1 MKFRFNKYAL
11 LLVCCSFIAA
21 ASAQFHAKAFY
32 WSADGSS
39 YTKPKDG
46 GIVKIDPK
54 TDNESVL
61 IRKEQLTPAGTAKSL
76 NLNMYYFSPDK
87 SKLLIFTN
95 TARVWRYN
103 TKGDYWVLD
112 IASGKLQQ
120 LGNGRPAKSLMF
132 AKFSPD
138 GKKVAYVSD
147 HNIFSEDLTSGRI
160 TQLTYD
166 GTRKLINGTFDWVY
180 EEEFGCRDGFRW
192 SPDGT
197 RIAFWQVDATK
208 IRDYL
213 MLNTTDS
220 NYSHVVPVEYPKV
233 GEPPSPVRLY
243 VVTLNGGAIRM
254 MNIDG
259 DPQQHYLPRMEWSG
273 NNELIIQQLDR
284 KQQESKLMYCN
295 ATDGSSRTFYAEND
309 DAWVEIKSYWND
321 DDPVGWDWI
330 NKGQDFIWVSEKDG
344 YRHIYKISK
353 DGKTETL
360 LTKGNYD
367 IESIKC
373 IDEGSNYV
381 YFMASPSN
389 ATQLYLYRVH
399 INASNPSIIEKIKG
413 VVQKAKEEA
422 AELVSPSSLKGMH
435 DYNISPNAKFAVHSF
450 SNYKTQPAKEWISL
464 PDHKPLNASKS
475 IAATMQ
481 TDEKSNIEYLQIT
494 TANNVTLDAWINKPK
509 NFDPSKK
516 YPVLLEVYGE
526 PAASMVLDSY
536 GNQDNNLYNGDM
548 SADGYFQVAIDNRG
562 TPSLKGAAWRKA
574 IYRKIG
580 TINIKDMAMG
590 FMKLLD
596 ERPYL
601 DRSRVAVWGW
611 SGGGS
616 STLNL
621 LFQYPDVFKTGIA
634 VAAVAN
640 QLFYD
645 NIYQERYMG
654 LPQEN
659 KEDFIKGSPITY
671 AKNLKGNLLY
681 IHGTGDDNVH
691 YANAEVLV
699 NELIK
704 YNKIFQFMP
713 YPNRTH
719 GIFEGAG
726 TREHLSNLFTT
737 YLKEHCPPGAR

>member
-1 MKFRFNKYAL
+1 MKIRFMRHSFLFLSFL
-11 LLVCCSFIAA
+11 LFISVSF
-21 ASAQFHAKAFY
+21 AQFRSKPFY
-32 WSADGSS
+32 WNADGS
-39 YTKPKDG
+39 YTKIKEG
-46 GIVKIDPK
+46 NIIKVDPR
-54 TDNESVL
+54 TDNETVL
-61 IRKEQLTPAGTAKSL
+61 IKKEQLTPSGTGKPL
-76 NLNMYYFSPDK
+76 NFSIYTFSNDRN
-87 SKLLIFTN
+87 KLLIFAN

-103 TKGDYWVLD
+103 TRGDYWVLD
-112 IASGKLQQ
+112 IASNQLTQ
-120 LGNGRPAKSLMF
+120 LGKGRPAQSLMF

-138 GKKVAYVSD
+138 GRKVGYVSD
-147 HNIFSEDLTSGRI
+147 HNIYSEDIVSNRI

-180 EEEFGCRDGFRW
+180 EEEFACRDGFRW

-197 RIAFWQVDATK
+197 KIAFWQVDGTK
-208 IRDYL
+208 TRDYF

-220 NYSHVVPVEYPKV
+220 NYSRVIPVEYPKV
-233 GEPPSPVRLY
+233 GEAPSPVRLF
-243 VVTLNGGAIRM
+243 VVTINGGAIRAI
-254 MNIDG
+254 NVDG
-259 DPQQHYLPRMEWSG
+259 DPSQHYIPRMEWSG
-273 NNELIIQQLDR
+273 NSELIIQQLDR

-295 ATDGSSRTFYAEND
+295 TVDGTSRTFYAEND
-309 DAWVEIKSYWND
+309 DAWVEIRSYWND
-321 DDPVGWDWI
+321 DDPTGWDWI
-330 NKGQDFIWVSEKDG
+330 NKGQDFIWISEKDG
-344 YRHIYKISK
+344 YRHIYKVSR

-373 IDEGSNYV
+373 IDEVGNYI
-381 YFMASPSN
+381 YFMASPGN
-389 ATQLYLYRVH
+389 ATQLYLYRIR
-399 INASNPSIIEKIKG
+399 INATSSLMDKIKNT
-413 VVQKAKEEA
+413 VQKPKEEI
-422 AELVSPSSLKGMH
+422 AELVSPASMAGTH
-435 DYNISPNAKFAVHSF
+435 GYNISPNAKYAVHNF
-450 SNYKTQPAKEWISL
+450 SNYRTAPAKEWISL
-464 PDHKPLNASKS
+464 PDHKPVSNSNS
-475 IAATMQ
+475 ITATMKPETNSTIEFFQ
-481 TDEKSNIEYLQIT
+481 VTTDD
-494 TANNVTLDAWINKPK
+494 NVVLDGWINKPK
-509 NFDPSKK
+509 DFNPSKK
-516 YPVLLEVYGE
+516 YPVLFEIYGE
-526 PAASMVLDSY
+526 PASSTVGDSY

-548 SADGYFQVAIDNRG
+548 SADGYLQVSIDNRG

-580 TINIKDMAMG
+580 TLNIKDLALG
-590 FMKLLD
+590 FIKLMSQ
-596 ERPYL
+596 RPYI
-601 DRSRVAVWGW
+601 DKDRVAVWGW

-621 LFQYPDVFKTGIA
+621 LFQYPEVFKTGIA

-659 KEDFIKGSPITY
+659 REDFVKGSPITY

-691 YANAEVLV
+691 YSNAEVLV

-704 YNKIFQFMP
+704 NNKIFQFMP

-719 GIFEGAG
+719 GIFEGQG
-726 TREHLSNLFTT
+726 TRAHLSNLFTT